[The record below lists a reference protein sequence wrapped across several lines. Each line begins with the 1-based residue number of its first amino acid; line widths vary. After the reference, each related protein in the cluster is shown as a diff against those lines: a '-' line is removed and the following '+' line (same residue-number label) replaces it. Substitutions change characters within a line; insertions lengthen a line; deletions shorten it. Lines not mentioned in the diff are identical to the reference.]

1 MTEENRLANQHVQHF
16 KLPGAPDEPELLG
29 TGTLSDHF
37 APTQR
42 PCIRRRW

>member
-29 TGTLSDHF
+29 SGIMITLLRP
-37 APTQR
+37 AR